1 MSGKIDQRLKE
12 LGIELPAPS
21 APAGTYVPYVITGN
35 LVFISGQGPM
45 GPKGIEYQGKV
56 GKEHDAEVGKMAA
69 RLTMINVLAQL
80 KAACGGD
87 LDRVRRC
94 VKLLGFVNATPD
106 FDQQPAVINGASDL
120 VVEIFGEAGRHA
132 RSAVAAPSL
141 PFQITVEIEAI
152 FEIA

>member
-1 MSGKIDQRLKE
+1 MAGKIEARLKD
-12 LGIELPAPS
+12 LGIELPAPAS
-21 APAGTYVPYVITGN
+21 PAGTYVPYVVTGN

-45 GPKGIEYQGKV
+45 GSKGIEYQGKV
-56 GKEHDAEVGKMAA
+56 GKDHDAEAGKAAA

-87 LDRVRRC
+87 LDRVTRC
-94 VKLLGFVNATPD
+94 VKLLGFVNAQPD
-106 FDQQPAVINGASDL
+106 FDQQPTVINGASDL
-120 VVEIFGEAGRHA
+120 LVEIFGEAGRHA

>member
-1 MSGKIDQRLKE
+1 MSGKIDRRLKE

-21 APAGTYVPYVITGN
+21 APAGTYVPYVVTGN

-56 GKEHDAEVGKMAA
+56 GKEHNADAGKAAA

-87 LDRVRRC
+87 LDRVTRC

>member
-1 MSGKIDQRLKE
+1 MTGKIDARLKE
-12 LGIELPAPS
+12 LGIELPAPAS
-21 APAGTYVPYVITGN
+21 PAGTYLPYVVTGN

-45 GPKGIEYQGKV
+45 GAKGIEYQGKV
-56 GKEHDAEVGKMAA
+56 GKDHDAEAGKAAA

-80 KAACGGD
+80 KAACDGD
-87 LDRVRRC
+87 LDRVTRC

-120 VVEIFGEAGRHA
+120 LVEVFGEAGRHA